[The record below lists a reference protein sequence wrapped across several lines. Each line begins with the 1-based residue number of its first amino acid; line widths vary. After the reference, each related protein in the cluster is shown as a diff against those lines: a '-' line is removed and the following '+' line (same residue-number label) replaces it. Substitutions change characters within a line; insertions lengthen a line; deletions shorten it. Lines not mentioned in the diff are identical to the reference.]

1 MVTPRS
7 PRKRALSVVK
17 AVEAELTELPEPLR
31 ASASATAALTL
42 ARSLD
47 EVPVEMLFRFQGG
60 LVAQLLACM
69 AELRE
74 RAGAPVA
81 ESEEPSPVA
90 DLTARIAA
98 RGRPSRA

>member
-1 MVTPRS
+1 MAA
-7 PRKRALSVVK
+7 RKRALSVVA
-17 AVEAELTELPEPLR
+17 AVEAELSELPEPLR

-47 EVPVEMLFRFQGG
+47 EVPTEMLFRFQGG

-74 RAGAPVA
+74 RAGVSAV
-81 ESEEPSPVA
+81 SKDEEPSPVA